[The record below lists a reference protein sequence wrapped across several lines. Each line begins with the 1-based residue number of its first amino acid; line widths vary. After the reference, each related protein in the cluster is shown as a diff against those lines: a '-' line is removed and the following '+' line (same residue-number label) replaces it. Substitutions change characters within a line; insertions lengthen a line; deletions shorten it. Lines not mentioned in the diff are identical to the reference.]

1 MRTLKNV
8 FRRKLRAALTIF
20 GITIGVLA
28 LVVMGA
34 MAEKMQLLVDGGT
47 EFYADK
53 VTVTGASSMGGFSTD
68 PLSTDLID
76 ELEAVDGV
84 ARASGSMGLMLDE
97 EASAVN
103 MGIPP
108 MISATDFREVG
119 YETFET
125 NIAEGRKLEEG
136 DAGKVVV
143 GSDIVEKLDAEV
155 GGPVE
160 IRGEQYEVVGIAEK
174 TLTAPDMAVQM
185 VLADAQE
192 IFVADL
198 PETVQAAI
206 DPNEVVTDVT
216 VYPEEGVDPD
226 ELATTIEAEIG
237 NVSAMGPAGFQ
248 TSVEEPLKIF
258 NQIIYA
264 VALLSLVI
272 GGLSVINTMTMSVA
286 ERTREIGIRKSIGAT
301 SGAVMRQFIAEAAV
315 IGLIGGLVG
324 LGLGWMIV
332 EFANTAGA
340 ESATK
345 LFLVTERLAVGS
357 VAFAIVLGVLAG
369 LYPAWHASSLN
380 PVRAL
385 RYE

>member
-1 MRTLKNV
+1 MRTFRNV

-47 EFYADK
+47 DFYADK
-53 VTVTGASSMGGFSTD
+53 VTVTGASNMGGFSTD
-68 PLSTDLID
+68 PLSTSLID
-76 ELEAVDGV
+76 EIEDIEGV
-84 ARASGSMGLMLDE
+84 ARASGAMGLMLDE
-97 EASAVN
+97 DPSAVN
-103 MGIPP
+103 MGVPP

-125 NIAEGRKLEEG
+125 NIAEGRALEPG
-136 DAGKVVV
+136 DDGKVVV
-143 GSDIVEKLDAEV
+143 GSDIVSKLDAEV
-155 GGPVE
+155 GGTVE
-160 IRGEQYEVVGIAEK
+160 IRGEEYEVVGIQEK
-174 TLTAPDMAVQM
+174 TLTAPDMAVTM
-185 VLADAQE
+185 TLEDAQE
-192 IFVADL
+192 IFVSGMPA
-198 PETVQAAI
+198 TVRSAI
-206 DPNEVVTDVT
+206 DQNEVVTDIT

-226 ELATTIEAEIG
+226 KLATTVEAEIG
-237 NVSAMGPAGFQ
+237 DISAMGPAGFE

-315 IGLIGGLVG
+315 IGLLGGLVG
-324 LGLGWMIV
+324 LGLGWLIV
-332 EFANTAGA
+332 QFANAAGA
-340 ESATK
+340 ASATT
-345 LFLVTERLAVGS
+345 LFLVTERLAAGS
-357 VAFAIVLGVLAG
+357 VLFAVVLGVLAG

-380 PVRAL
+380 PVKAL

>member
-1 MRTLKNV
+1 
-8 FRRKLRAALTIF
+8 
-20 GITIGVLA
+20 
-28 LVVMGA
+28 
-34 MAEKMQLLVDGGT
+34 
-47 EFYADK
+47 
-53 VTVTGASSMGGFSTD
+53 
-68 PLSTDLID
+68 
-76 ELEAVDGV
+76 
-84 ARASGSMGLMLDE
+84 
-97 EASAVN
+97 

-155 GGPVE
+155 GGTVE

-226 ELATTIEAEIG
+226 ELATTIEAEVG

-272 GGLSVINTMTMSVA
+272 GGLLVINTMTMSVA